1 MIKYFENKPAR
12 DVLVLVLFFEF
23 DNLLCELWFCFN
35 FLQLGNVAE
44 RVEHNFNYVVD
55 EWDTN
60 NEQNGGEEMISSC
73 VIILQIL

>member
-12 DVLVLVLFFEF
+12 DILVLVLLFEF
-23 DNLLCELWFCFN
+23 GNLLRELWFCFN
-35 FLQLGNVAE
+35 FLQLGNVTK
-44 RVEHNFNYVVD
+44 RVEHNFNYVVE

-73 VIILQIL
+73 VIVLQIL

>member
-12 DVLVLVLFFEF
+12 DILVLVLFFEF
-23 DNLLCELWFCFN
+23 GNLLRELWFRFN
-35 FLQLGNVAE
+35 FLQLGNVTE

-60 NEQNGGEEMISSC
+60 NEQNCGKEVISSC
-73 VIILQIL
+73 VIVLQIL